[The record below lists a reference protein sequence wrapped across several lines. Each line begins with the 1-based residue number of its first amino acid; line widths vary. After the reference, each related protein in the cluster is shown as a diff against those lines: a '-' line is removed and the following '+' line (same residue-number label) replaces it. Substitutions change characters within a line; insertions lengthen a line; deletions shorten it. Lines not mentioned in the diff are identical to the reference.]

1 MKGTIMSLNNDQYN
15 LILREYDNRQ
25 LEVRHKLEER
35 TKIAEKHIPAL
46 KSINVRMASVSVQY
60 AKHSLGKGNVD
71 FEELRLL
78 NHSLS
83 LEKEKLLE
91 LHGFPRDYLK
101 PQYHCPLCQDTGF
114 IDSRRCRCFQQAIVD
129 LLYSQSFLQ
138 QRLKEENFSTFCY
151 DFYEDVFDAEKSE
164 KMTPY
169 QNIVNAVSICRS
181 FINSFPNAH
190 ENMMLY
196 GKTGVGKTFLSNC
209 IAKELLERGN
219 TIIYLSAPQ
228 LFDIIEKYKFSKS
241 GTETYDGMESKIQ
254 YIFDCDLLIIDDL
267 GTEFNNS
274 FISSQLYY
282 CMNER
287 FLRQKSTLISTNL
300 SLEELGQSYSERIV
314 SRFFTDYILI
324 KIYGNDIRIK
334 KAGS

>member
-1 MKGTIMSLNNDQYN
+1 MIMSLNNDQYN
-15 LILREYDNRQ
+15 LILREYDNRR
-25 LEVRHKLEER
+25 LKVRHELEEHTR
-35 TKIAEKHIPAL
+35 IAEERIPAL
-46 KSINVRMASVSVQY
+46 KSINMRMASVSVQY
-60 AKHSLGKGNVD
+60 AKHSLGKESVD

-91 LHGFPRDYLK
+91 LNGFPRDYLK
-101 PQYHCPLCQDTGF
+101 PHYHCNLCQDTGF
-114 IDSRRCRCFQQAIVD
+114 TDFGKCHCFQQAIVD

-138 QRLKEENFSTFCY
+138 KRLEEENFSNFCY
-151 DFYEDVFDAEKSE
+151 DFYEDVLDTEKSE

-169 QNIVNAVSICRS
+169 QNIVNAVSISKS

-190 ENMMLY
+190 ENMLIY

-219 TIIYLSAPQ
+219 TVIYLSAPQ
-228 LFDIIEKYKFSKS
+228 LFEIIEKYKFSKS
-241 GTETYDGMESKIQ
+241 GTETYDGMETKIQ

-282 CMNER
+282 CINER

-300 SLEELGQSYSERIV
+300 SLEELGQNYSDRIV

-334 KAGS
+334 KARS